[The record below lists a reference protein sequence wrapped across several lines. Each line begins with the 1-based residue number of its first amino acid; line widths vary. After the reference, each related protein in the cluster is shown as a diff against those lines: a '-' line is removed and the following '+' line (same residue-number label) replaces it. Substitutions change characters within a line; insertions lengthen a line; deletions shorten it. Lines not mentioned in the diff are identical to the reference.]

1 MDFSTLL
8 ASGFIMKITVRYA
21 AFNVTRAAAA
31 QRDST
36 PFAFEI
42 GQSVTHAR
50 FFSFMESKVRL
61 LMPVFCPYRPES
73 VSSMCVFSMPVSTW
87 DRWG

>member
-8 ASGFIMKITVRYA
+8 ASGSIVKITVRYA
-21 AFNVTRAAAA
+21 AFNVTCAAAA

-36 PFAFEI
+36 SFAFEI
-42 GQSVTHAR
+42 GQSVTNGR

-61 LMPVFCPYRPES
+61 VMPVSCPYSPEG
-73 VSSMCVFSMPVSTW
+73 VTSMCVF
-87 DRWG
+87 R